1 MHYSS
6 IAFSNNSVAKTVLPH
21 EPQYEH
27 TIGNRVEPSFLD
39 YKELNMAYCSN
50 ICRNTLP
57 CKHGGYPNP
66 NACQTCLCP
75 TGLCGRYCEQL
86 MPSKL
91 SHSGASSC
99 YWRITANPGD
109 RIRFELTNVFFKC
122 APTCEEFVEI
132 KFARTHDRTG
142 LRECCRAEYG
152 EVVSQGDSILVIT
165 LATTS
170 SQFNLR
176 YRLGQ

>member
-1 MHYSS
+1 
-6 IAFSNNSVAKTVLPH
+6 
-21 EPQYEH
+21 
-27 TIGNRVEPSFLD
+27 
-39 YKELNMAYCSN
+39 
-50 ICRNTLP
+50 
-57 CKHGGYPNP
+57 
-66 NACQTCLCP
+66 
-75 TGLCGRYCEQL
+75 
-86 MPSKL
+86 
-91 SHSGASSC
+91 
-99 YWRITANPGD
+99 NPGD

-176 YRLGQ
+176 YRLERSAGIAPARSQPPSYTPTRVHGQIGVNGVNAQKNVELVEHTFVDDHAWKEGLQLQSETCNQQGCPPGTTVGKRYKTGRAMSNWCCNGFNLTNRNWCVPSGG